1 MGWEGSVT
9 SGVGD
14 PRENESWI
22 IGMEKKCRWN
32 VSLLKA
38 DKRRWVSSDVYVHVH
53 S

>member
-1 MGWEGSVT
+1 MGWEGSVE

-22 IGMEKKCRWN
+22 TGMEKKCWWN
-32 VSLLKA
+32 VSSSKA
-38 DKRRWVSSDVYVHVH
+38 DKRRWVLSDVDVDVH